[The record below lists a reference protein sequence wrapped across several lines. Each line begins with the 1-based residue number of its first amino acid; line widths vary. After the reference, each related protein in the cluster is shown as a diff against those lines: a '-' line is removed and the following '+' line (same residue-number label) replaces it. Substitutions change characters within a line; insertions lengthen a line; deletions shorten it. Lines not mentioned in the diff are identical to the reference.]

1 MLLPRKLA
9 RVDDSET
16 VLYLRRSVRASG
28 TCDRVW
34 VYSSRSTYTEDFEVI
49 LADRRRIWG
58 GHDTCS
64 SQNERDEVE
73 GEHYKDLDR
82 GLCEKTLILLLKYI

>member
-1 MLLPRKLA
+1 M
-9 RVDDSET
+9 
-16 VLYLRRSVRASG
+16 
-28 TCDRVW
+28 
-34 VYSSRSTYTEDFEVI
+34 I